1 MCKVRVKSTKRVW
14 VFGGWVF
21 WVLRWVFVR
30 LGLGF
35 CRLGFLGFAGWVS
48 VHSVVVVD
56 GLGLGLGSRR
66 GGWKRVWV
74 FGGGAVGLGLEV
86 IRWLGLLAWWW
97 LGFLLIFLLKHGVVV
112 IRWLGLPAWWWLGFL
127 LIFGLGL
134 GFVGWVFWV
143 LPVGFRCTAWWWLTA
158 WAWAWVHG
166 VVVGNGFGF
175 LVVEPWVSAWRWWSR
190 AGSGDGNGADRDRIM
205 GDPTPPRTVP
215 INTRPRPAPVVG
227 ATYHAP
233 FPNRPAPHCSAPPRK
248 SGFSA
253 LTRPDPA

>member
-1 MCKVRVKSTKRVW
+1 
-14 VFGGWVF
+14 
-21 WVLRWVFVR
+21 
-30 LGLGF
+30 
-35 CRLGFLGFAGWVS
+35 LGFLGFAGCVS

-134 GFVGWVFWV
+134 GFANWVFWV

-158 WAWAWVHG
+158 WGLGLGSRRGGGAVPDL
-166 VVVGNGFGF
+166 GFFF
-175 LVVEPWVSAWRWWSR
+175 LFNSLVLKLW
-190 AGSGDGNGADRDRIM
+190 NL
-205 GDPTPPRTVP
+205 TVWLLR
-215 INTRPRPAPVVG
+215 N
-227 ATYHAP
+227 
-233 FPNRPAPHCSAPPRK
+233 
-248 SGFSA
+248 
-253 LTRPDPA
+253 